1 MENNENLIVVRQLP
15 IIEEKLRQ
23 IKADVEAR
31 VGLALSMACTEE
43 TRQSVKAARA
53 ELSKEFNELE
63 ARRKEVK
70 AAVLAPYEDFEKLYK
85 ECAADIYRAAD
96 AQLKSRIDDVE
107 NGLKQQKAERVE
119 SFFNE
124 YRQSLGINAEYVSFA
139 SAGIRI
145 TLTASEKSLKDASR
159 SFLDQI
165 AGDLSIIDSQDNS
178 EEILVEYLRDLKLS
192 RAITTVC
199 NRHKAIAD
207 AQERKKAAAAQAA
220 VIEESVKQVE
230 AAAVPEPVMT
240 PPTVLDVPESAP
252 PDPAVF
258 STSFKVTASLDK
270 LRALKHFLIEGGY
283 EYEQL

>member
-70 AAVLAPYEDFEKLYK
+70 AAVLAPYEAFEKLYK

-252 PDPAVF
+252 TDPAVF

>member
-31 VGLALSMACTEE
+31 VGLALSMDCTEE

-70 AAVLAPYEDFEKLYK
+70 AAVLAPYEAFEKLYK

-207 AQERKKAAAAQAA
+207 AEERKKAAAAQAA

-252 PDPAVF
+252 TDPAVF

>member
-15 IIEEKLRQ
+15 IIEERLRQ

-31 VGLALSMACTEE
+31 VGLALSMDCTEE
-43 TRQSVKAARA
+43 TRQAVKAARA

-63 ARRKEVK
+63 SRRKEVK
-70 AAVLAPYEDFEKLYK
+70 AAVLAPYEAFEKLYK

-165 AGDLSIIDSQDNS
+165 AGDLSIINSQDNS

-230 AAAVPEPVMT
+230 AAAVPEPVMA
-240 PPTVLDVPESAP
+240 PPTVLDVPESASA
-252 PDPAVF
+252 DPAVF

>member
-31 VGLALSMACTEE
+31 VGLALSMDCTEE

-63 ARRKEVK
+63 SRRKEVK
-70 AAVLAPYEDFEKLYK
+70 AAVLAPYEAFEKLYK

-119 SFFNE
+119 IYFNE

-145 TLTASEKSLKDASR
+145 TLTASEKSLKDAAR

-252 PDPAVF
+252 TDPAVF

>member
-70 AAVLAPYEDFEKLYK
+70 AAVLAPYEAFEKLYK

-230 AAAVPEPVMT
+230 AAAVSEPVMT

>member
-1 MENNENLIVVRQLP
+1 MENNENLIVIRQLP

-70 AAVLAPYEDFEKLYK
+70 AAVLAPYESFEKLYK
-85 ECAADIYRAAD
+85 ECTADIYRAAD

-192 RAITTVC
+192 RAITTVS

>member
-1 MENNENLIVVRQLP
+1 MNTDKNLIIVRQLP

-70 AAVLAPYEDFEKLYK
+70 AAVLAPYEAFEKLYK

-107 NGLKQQKAERVE
+107 NGLKQLKAERIE

-145 TLTASEKSLKDASR
+145 TLTASEKSLKDAAR

-220 VIEESVKQVE
+220 VLEESTKQVE
-230 AAAVPEPVMT
+230 AAAATESVMT

-252 PDPAVF
+252 ADPAVF

-270 LRALKHFLIEGGY
+270 LRALKNFLIEGGY
-283 EYEQL
+283 EYKQL

>member
-23 IKADVEAR
+23 IKSDVEDR

-70 AAVLAPYEDFEKLYK
+70 AAVLAPYEAFEKLYK

-96 AQLKSRIDDVE
+96 VQLKSRIDDVE

-119 SFFNE
+119 AYFNE
-124 YRQSLGINAEYVSFA
+124 YRQSLGINAEYASFA

-252 PDPAVF
+252 DDPAVF